1 MIYQAPVVQKL
12 DYAIHWINL
21 CPLDNAILVS
31 LILICWILIY
41 PLDSVINWDQ
51 ALVVQKM
58 DSTIHRINRYPSESI
73 RKSYC
78 AIQWIVIY
86 PVDSTFH
93 LLNNWHLVDRAVQHL
108 NSQIQVD
115 HFGYPMF
122 CCRHCKANMIHFS
135 KELMNLT
142 LNVSS

>member
-1 MIYQAPVVQKL
+1 MIYQAPGVRIL
-12 DYAIHWINL
+12 DYAIHRINL
-21 CPLDNAILVS
+21 YPVDNAILVS
-31 LILICWILIY
+31 SVLVCLIVIY
-41 PLDSVINWDQ
+41 PLDSTINWGQ
-51 ALVVQKM
+51 VLVVQKM
-58 DSTIHRINRYPSESI
+58 DSAVHRINRYPSESI

-86 PVDSTFH
+86 PGGSAIH
-93 LLNNWHLVDRAVQHL
+93 LLNNWHLVYRAVQHL

-142 LNVSS
+142 LNVRS